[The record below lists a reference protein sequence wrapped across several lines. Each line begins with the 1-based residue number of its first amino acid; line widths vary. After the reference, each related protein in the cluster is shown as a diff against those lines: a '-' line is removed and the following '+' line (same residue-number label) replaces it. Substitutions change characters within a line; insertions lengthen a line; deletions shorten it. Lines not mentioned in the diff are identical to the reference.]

1 MSLKLSLR
9 WKIIAIYACVMVS
22 GVAIAAQVIQQ
33 RYQTTFIEQKLHE
46 LEMQQAQIIKDLPLY
61 VAQQQF
67 QPVNGVE
74 TLIIDQAK
82 NVLSQSSFPE
92 QRLFNELTQI
102 ANSQQQKKLQYHYEI
117 GEQLMNV
124 QITKIS
130 EPEEIFVI
138 SYVLAGVPS
147 FLSNVLLQEVV
158 ILFSALFI
166 CGSAIFLIWTLYL
179 AKDLKRIHQFAQQ
192 IGARNWQARL
202 DVKRHDEIGEVALKL
217 QAVQQQLALAEQQ
230 QIRFFHHTS
239 HDLKTPIAVI
249 QGYTE
254 AIADGIYPQG
264 TLAASVAIINEE
276 AKVLNRKVEQ
286 LLSYA
291 KMQQVETEDQ
301 QSNVS
306 AIVEAY
312 IKKVQPLQSQISFE
326 VELDQGV
333 LWPGTQWEWEQVL
346 DNLIDN
352 ALRYAMTTIHI
363 QVDDEQVMIHNDGP
377 KLTQAERQRI
387 FQPFATGSGGK
398 YGLGLA
404 ICHEFAQRYVIDF
417 QALNT
422 PTGVSF
428 RFLRIEADKITGDD
442 RSEMKNYSK
451 N

>member
-179 AKDLKRIHQFAQQ
+179 AKDLKR
-192 IGARNWQARL
+192 
-202 DVKRHDEIGEVALKL
+202 
-217 QAVQQQLALAEQQ
+217 
-230 QIRFFHHTS
+230 
-239 HDLKTPIAVI
+239 
-249 QGYTE
+249 
-254 AIADGIYPQG
+254 
-264 TLAASVAIINEE
+264 
-276 AKVLNRKVEQ
+276 
-286 LLSYA
+286 
-291 KMQQVETEDQ
+291 
-301 QSNVS
+301 
-306 AIVEAY
+306 
-312 IKKVQPLQSQISFE
+312 
-326 VELDQGV
+326 
-333 LWPGTQWEWEQVL
+333 
-346 DNLIDN
+346 
-352 ALRYAMTTIHI
+352 
-363 QVDDEQVMIHNDGP
+363 
-377 KLTQAERQRI
+377 
-387 FQPFATGSGGK
+387 
-398 YGLGLA
+398 
-404 ICHEFAQRYVIDF
+404 
-417 QALNT
+417 
-422 PTGVSF
+422 
-428 RFLRIEADKITGDD
+428 
-442 RSEMKNYSK
+442 
-451 N
+451 